1 MITIEYL
8 YDKNDRQQF
17 IDCINDI
24 VLKAQTE
31 SQYGEM
37 AGRIAQV
44 LDYIE
49 DIGIPPSH
57 LRTITGT
64 STKGETITLTD
75 IVKEL
80 KKHPPLLEFRV
91 NWKPIGAFRA
101 IFFYVQDTEGNQT
114 IYFTK
119 AVIKQHTYSQ
129 AFENAARESEEM
141 LREFCK
147 EG

>member
-24 VLKAQTE
+24 VIKAQTE
-31 SQYGEM
+31 PQYGEM

-49 DIGIPPSH
+49 DIGIPPHH

-64 STKGETITLTD
+64 SIKGDIITLTD
-75 IVKEL
+75 VVKEL
-80 KKHPPLLEFRV
+80 KDHPPLLEFRV

-101 IFFYVQDTEGNQT
+101 IFFYAQDTEGNQT

-129 AFENAARESEEM
+129 DFENAVRESEEM